1 MASEHYVR
9 AQSMGNREGIRWL
22 TLTNHENKGLKIIAK
37 NQMAFSALHFTDA
50 ELWNAKHDFK
60 LRQITKPEI
69 YLNLDCIQQ
78 GLGNATCGPLPL
90 DKYMIPVNVPLS
102 YSFRIDPV
110 K

>member
-1 MASEHYVR
+1 
-9 AQSMGNREGIRWL
+9 
-22 TLTNHENKGLKIIAK
+22 
-37 NQMAFSALHFTDA
+37 MAFSALHFTDA

-90 DKYMIPVNVPLS
+90 VNVPLS
-102 YSFRIDPV
+102 YSFRIEPV